1 MLVRSSL
8 RNASALLL
16 LITAIGVIGYMVISG
31 MSFIDAFYMTAITL
45 STVGYR
51 EVVPLTPVA
60 QLFTVALIFSGLGVV
75 LYGASLVAGD
85 VIEGRLQRVFGRR
98 RVQRQIE
105 QLADHYVVCG
115 FGRMGRIVCKE
126 LTAKPARFVVVEK
139 DPDAIRHIEE
149 EGHLY
154 VDGDATED
162 AVLTQAGIAR
172 ARGLVSA
179 LSRDEDNVYV
189 VLSARQLNPD
199 LLIVARAEDE
209 RSETKLLRAGATR
222 VVSPYVIGGSR
233 MAGALLRPAVLD
245 VIDLATHHRS
255 IELKIEELAV
265 APGRLR
271 RRRHLARFGSARAGR
286 SDRHR
291 HQEGR
296 RRDGLQPR
304 GGDAHRCGRPFGDHR
319 AAEQPA
325 RPRTSLEPHA
335 TRVATAFR
343 FGTRL
348 RALCRLRGCGL

>member
-8 RNASALLL
+8 RNAFGLLL
-16 LITAIGVIGYMVISG
+16 LITAIGIFGYMTISG
-31 MSFIDAFYMTAITL
+31 MSFTDAFYMTAITL

-51 EVVPLTPVA
+51 EVVPLTPAA
-60 QLFTVALIFSGLGVV
+60 QLFTVGLIFSGLGVV

-98 RVQRQIE
+98 RVQRQIG

-126 LTAKPARFVVVEK
+126 LTAKPVPFVIVEK
-139 DPDAIRHIEE
+139 DPAAIRHIEE
-149 EGHLY
+149 EGHLF

-162 AVLTQAGIAR
+162 AVLSQAGIAR

-189 VLSARQLNPD
+189 VLSARQLNPE

-245 VIDLATHHRS
+245 VIDLATHHRN

-265 APGRLR
+265 GP
-271 RRRHLARFGSARAGR
+271 
-286 SDRHR
+286 
-291 HQEGR
+291 
-296 RRDGLQPR
+296 
-304 GGDAHRCGRPFGDHR
+304 
-319 AAEQPA
+319 
-325 RPRTSLEPHA
+325 
-335 TRVATAFR
+335 TAFAAGIPLR
-343 FGTRL
+343 DSGLREPGGLIVIAIKKTTGEMVFNPGAEARIDAGDRL
-348 RALCRLRGCGL
+348 VVMGQQSSLLELERRLSPTGAA